1 MMIYLIFTQEGFAEA
16 KSDILE
22 DKADLW
28 INNNLLSPEQLAE
41 LNTHNIGISF
51 LPEPVNPNDE
61 KAIIAALDY
70 VETQSPKEEI
80 LVEYP

>member
-1 MMIYLIFTQEGFAEA
+1 MIYLIFTQEGFAEA
-16 KSDILE
+16 KSAILE

-28 INNNLLSPEQLAE
+28 ICVDMLSPEQLAE
-41 LNTHNIGISF
+41 LSASGISIYF
-51 LPEPVNPNDE
+51 LPDPVNPNNE

-70 VETQSPKEEI
+70 VEQQSPKEEI

>member
-1 MMIYLIFTQEGFAEA
+1 MIYLIFTQEGFAEA

-28 INNNLLSPEQLAE
+28 INVDMLLPEQLAE
-41 LNTHNIGISF
+41 LSAHGISIYF
-51 LPEPVNPNDE
+51 LPDPVNPNNE
-61 KAIIAALDY
+61 KAILAALDY
-70 VETQSPKEEI
+70 VELQSPKEEI

>member
-1 MMIYLIFTQEGFAEA
+1 MIYLIFTQEGFAEA
-16 KSDILE
+16 KNDILE

-28 INNNLLSPEQLAE
+28 INVDLLSPEQLAE
-41 LNTHNIGISF
+41 LSADGISIYF
-51 LPEPVNPNDE
+51 LPEPVNPRNE

-70 VETQSPKEEI
+70 VEQQSPKKEI

>member
-1 MMIYLIFTQEGFAEA
+1 MIYLIFTQEGFAEA

-22 DKADLW
+22 EKANLW
-28 INNNLLSPEQLAE
+28 INDDLLSSEQLAE
-41 LNTHNIGISF
+41 LKTHGISIYF
-51 LPEPVNPNDE
+51 LPDPINPNNE
-61 KAIIAALDY
+61 KAILAALEY

>member
-1 MMIYLIFTQEGFAEA
+1 MIYLIFTPEGFAEA
-16 KSDILE
+16 KNDILE
-22 DKADLW
+22 NKAGLW
-28 INNNLLSPEQLAE
+28 INNALLSDEQLAE
-41 LNTHNIGISF
+41 LNTHGISISF
-51 LPEPVNPNDE
+51 LPKLINPSDE